1 MHIISS
7 TLHAK
12 IFKLVELTTNI
23 YIFAGELIKIIIGT
37 LLSLKLILQLS
48 FFLMKTYNLFH
59 SYVVKIKILVS

>member
-59 SYVVKIKILVS
+59 SYVVKIKILKS